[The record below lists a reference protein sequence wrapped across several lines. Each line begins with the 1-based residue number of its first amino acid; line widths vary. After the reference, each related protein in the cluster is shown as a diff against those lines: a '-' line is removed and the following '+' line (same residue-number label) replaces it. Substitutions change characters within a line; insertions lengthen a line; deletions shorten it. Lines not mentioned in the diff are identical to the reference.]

1 MTPISTPKRSLT
13 SQLRTLPSY
22 ICPASIF
29 LPTLLHSLVSP
40 AITHSTPLLLRSH
53 LSIDPI
59 LTPGTYQLAKFL
71 SRTAELFIKLP
82 LETVLRRGQVA
93 VLKEDVEIARAQGTW
108 TSDLET
114 LVPIGEYRGVVGT
127 MWMIAREEGV
137 REPPLLKKKA
147 KPQKG
152 QGLAGLWR
160 GWRVGMWGL
169 VGMST
174 SRAMGGGN
182 GGEF

>member
-1 MTPISTPKRSLT
+1 MTW
-13 SQLRTLPSY
+13 
-22 ICPASIF
+22 AN
-29 LPTLLHSLVSP
+29 
-40 AITHSTPLLLRSH
+40 
-53 LSIDPI
+53 
-59 LTPGTYQLAKFL
+59 TYQLAKVF

-93 VLKEDVEIARAQGTW
+93 VLREDVEIARAQGTW
-108 TSDLET
+108 TSDLQT
-114 LVPIGEYRGVVGT
+114 LVPVGEYRGVVGT

-137 REPPLLKKKA
+137 REPPTVLKKKA

-152 QGLAGLWR
+152 QGLPGLWR

-169 VGMST
+169 VGMWT
-174 SRAMGGGN
+174 SRALSGGN